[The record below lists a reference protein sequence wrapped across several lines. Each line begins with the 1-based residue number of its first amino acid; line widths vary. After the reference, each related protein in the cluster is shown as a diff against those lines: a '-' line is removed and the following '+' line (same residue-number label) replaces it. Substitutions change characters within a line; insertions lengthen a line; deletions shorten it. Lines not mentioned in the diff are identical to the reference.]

1 MADIID
7 INEAWAGHAGL
18 EVERFLKRQLGIA
31 LAASE
36 GKFGAVSRIGT
47 DLVFYDEEN
56 GNVLGTVSLSGANY
70 TIEPHCNLGQTFFVL
85 ADETTKIM
93 SISPTTSVS
102 QFGSQTSENYPE
114 TYTYVVAV
122 NTGSGYVNKLSGSIG
137 IGGTA
142 SFDIRPFLATGENY
156 IRVSITGESSHQTR
170 SVVYTGTLTTLTL
183 SCSHTWQNVWTQGQ
197 DYNITGIRFAG
208 SVVKTLHVS
217 VDDVE
222 LLPARDYAANQSY
235 TTTATYYTIPASAF
249 PQAAALRGLRSGNA
263 QSGVHSVKLWMT
275 AQGVSTPVISFN
287 IMCVA
292 EGDSRPLVCV
302 NAITPTAVNYTSGTL
317 FAYAVYNANKVSID
331 LSATLN
337 SVVYAISPVGG
348 IPITDREA
356 GVQYP
361 FAYSLEVDTGANETK
376 IGSLAIS
383 ATAYM
388 NETVGGVS
396 TASSIFD
403 NSYSYIATPDYVFYL
418 NAATR
423 DNGAA
428 DHELIV
434 NEATPD
440 EHFAASYQAVWSGLS
455 WYNDG
460 WYHDDNNKRALVIPA
475 GCSCVVSD
483 FAPLGLLSS
492 YQNGMTIE
500 MMIQNANPSDYATPV
515 FSMFSGGST
524 PLGIQIFPTKII
536 VWGSAERDEDYQMVN
551 ISENKI
557 THLCV
562 TFVKGYEGESGKNL
576 CSIYINGISN
586 VNFSFD
592 GTSSFGD
599 GNFSI
604 GQPDTDAYLYK
615 MRVYGFALEPQAVF
629 NNFLNCIFDGIEFTR
644 AELVAKNDVLD
655 GEFVDYYK
663 VKAAGYNTMVV
674 TTPIDPQ
681 TGQIFAIPSFY
692 NDQTV
697 EGCSVKFE
705 YAEDH
710 TKDVTVSNV
719 PMDGQGTTSKKYYR
733 WNLRWKTADDTV
745 WTYGDGTSETGKV
758 GHFIKDDV
766 HVRVDR
772 ITAKKNVA
780 SSPQGHKMGLTG
792 LYNDLFHEINSVVAG
807 LPNAD
812 IRVAVYQFPFIGF
825 QFNPTN
831 NTYEFIGV
839 YTAGPDKGSKV
850 TFGYNKSTYPSCL
863 SIEGP
868 NHAPRGTRFL
878 TPWVDVAYD
887 PQEET
892 LTFGGEEGWDVD
904 YVKWET
910 SKKKGTQADWDNIR
924 ALYES
929 EWRPAY
935 ECVYNNSPY
944 IASAQEVIN
953 SLANPSITTL
963 AHLLLPANAPTVKA
977 AFTNNML
984 VANEYIAFYDTSYEL
999 YFFRRSTGQ
1008 FQSIADYNTET
1019 GDSIEHNLLTALSS
1033 YLSSAVDPSHP
1044 TTAEIIAA
1052 RAARFR
1058 LAAPSYFDMDQ
1069 TLFHYCFCI
1078 LYAVT
1083 DNFAKNSYPQKFL
1096 ALTASGAGNR
1106 WGWRQDDLDS
1116 VLMTDNNGPNTKK
1129 YSVEHLDTADNVQIF
1144 QGGESAL
1151 WLIIKQYYE
1160 DDARSMMTSIA
1171 NAAVSIATRLGIQGS
1186 GEHESLLNLTSYYC
1200 WEKSAKYFPATIY
1213 EKERRWTYIEP
1224 WILAGKTRPG
1234 TSTQYPDTYNGVK
1247 PLTQAVGDQFQGER
1261 LWMERRIAYI
1271 FSKYRVG
1278 AFTGDNSGYNAITF
1292 TLARDFT
1299 FNLKPAIDLYPV
1311 VSLARTSDS
1320 QGGRTPAGTSVQVSI
1335 GTAGGTNNLIHG
1347 GDWLAELGDLRQM
1360 RLTSRGG
1367 STSIDFFVVAARLQ
1381 RLKIGDADAA
1391 NMENGFNATAFGV
1404 TSPTLTELDARNTAT
1419 ILNNIDLL
1427 GCPRLRSCLFA
1438 GSGAAGLLL
1447 PVGAKLTAV
1456 SFPNGANTVFMH
1468 SLPFLTLA
1476 NLVLPALANI
1486 TTLYINNC
1494 ANINPFEVAEDIIET
1509 TGERLAYVTL
1519 IWRGYAQ
1526 GSVETILALAQ
1537 RSGSVEFDGESVRTL
1552 GGKPHVEGMVQIPS
1566 LYVDDF
1572 DQLDIISEE
1581 PYQTNLKKALSGLF
1595 DTDFYIVY
1603 DPNSLYIR
1611 FADSEVEA
1619 ICVSNWGSGGH
1630 VTTAQAAQASVAQQ
1644 FKGKTA
1650 ITAFKEFIYF
1660 TRVTALY
1667 YQGFSGCTNLTK
1679 IGIPPTV
1686 TSGDTQVFSN
1696 CTKITEVHITDL
1708 NKYLNIAWG
1717 QTPATSHPFGPGNG
1731 GRLFLNGTEITEITY
1746 PNTTTEIK
1754 RASLYKHVGLTSIVI
1769 PSSVNSISNDAFVGC
1784 SGLINLTIP
1793 IGCSVALLH
1802 NSGAGTGTLTI
1813 NGNLSGGSAQG
1824 YKANY
1829 NKIVIIG
1836 NELMTGGNTIRQ
1848 FQSCVHKIH
1857 IVKGSVEMQP
1867 PSGTYNLFYSGTTPK
1882 FIEIMGDFISGGTN
1896 MIGSTGNCDI
1906 LHLGYSQVITAAPEK
1921 IPISKVNMVYV
1932 GDGSSAEHDDAI
1944 LALYTAAWLD
1954 YTAKLGTW
1962 YDYTH
1967 SDNANPDYIS

>member
-183 SCSHTWQNVWTQGQ
+183 SCSHTWQNVWNQGQ

-275 AQGVSTPVISFN
+275 AQGVSTPVISYN

-460 WYHDDNNKRALVIPA
+460 WYHDDNNKRALVVPA
-475 GCSCVVSD
+475 GCTCVVSN

-500 MMIQNANPSDYATPV
+500 MMIQNANPSDYTEPV
-515 FSMFSGGST
+515 FSMCSGGET
-524 PLGIQIFPTKII
+524 PLGLLIYPTKII
-536 VWGSAERDEDYQMVN
+536 VWGNAERKEDFQSVN
-551 ISENKI
+551 ISENRI
-557 THLCV
+557 THICV
-562 TFVKGYEGESGKNL
+562 TFVKAYEGEGGKNL

-586 VNFSFD
+586 VCFSFE
-592 GTSSFGD
+592 GSSYFGD

-604 GQPDTDAYLYK
+604 GQQDTDALLYK

-644 AELVAKNDVLD
+644 SELNAKNNVLD
-655 GEFVDYYK
+655 GDSVDYAK

-674 TTPIDPQ
+674 TTPNNE
-681 TGQIFAIPSFY
+681 AIPSFY
-692 NDQTV
+692 NDKTI

-705 YAEDH
+705 YAADH
-710 TKDVTVSNV
+710 TKDVLVSNV
-719 PMDGQGTTSKKYYR
+719 SMDGQGTTSKKYFR
-733 WNLRWKTADDTV
+733 WNLRWKTDTPTT
-745 WTYGDGTSETGKV
+745 WTYGDGTTETGKE

-772 ITAKKNVA
+772 ITAKKNIA

-792 LYNDLFHEINSVVAG
+792 LYNDLFHEINSVVDG
-807 LPNAD
+807 LPNAA
-812 IRVAVYQFPFIGF
+812 IRTAVYQFPFIGF
-825 QFNPTN
+825 QFNSTN
-831 NTYEFIGV
+831 NTYEFIGI

-850 TFGYNKSTYPSCL
+850 TFGYKKSTYPDCL

-878 TPWVDVAYD
+878 APWVDVEYSPD
-887 PQEET
+887 DET

-910 SKKKGTQADWDNIR
+910 SRKKGTQADWDNIR

-935 ECVYNNSPY
+935 NCVYDNSPY
-944 IASAQEVIN
+944 IASAAEVIAA
-953 SLANPSITTL
+953 LDNPSITSL
-963 AHLLLPANAPTVKA
+963 ADLLLASNASVVKA
-977 AFTNNML
+977 GFTNNML
-984 VANEYIAFYDTSYEL
+984 VANEYIAFYDSSYEL
-999 YFFRRSTGQ
+999 YYYRRSSGS
-1008 FQSIADYNTET
+1008 FESIADYNTET
-1019 GDSIEHNLLTALSS
+1019 GDTLEHNLLTALSS
-1033 YLSSAVDPSHP
+1033 YLTNAVDPTHP

-1058 LAAPSYFDMDQ
+1058 ATAPNYFDMDQ

-1116 VLMTDNNGPNTKK
+1116 VLMTDNNGTNTKK
-1129 YSVEHLDTADNVQIF
+1129 YSVEHLDTFDNVQLF

-1151 WLIIKQYYE
+1151 WLMIKNYYADE
-1160 DDARSMMTSIA
+1160 QRSMMTLIA
-1171 NAAVSIATRLGIQGS
+1171 NAADAIATRLGIQGS
-1186 GEHESLLNLTSYYC
+1186 GVHESLFNLTSYYC
-1200 WEKSAKYFPATIY
+1200 WEQSAKYFPATIY
-1213 EKERRWTYIEP
+1213 EKERRWSYIEP
-1224 WILAGKTRPG
+1224 WLLAGKTIPG
-1234 TSTQYPDTYNGVK
+1234 TSKQYDPTYNGVA
-1247 PLTQAVGDQFQGER
+1247 PLTQAIGDQYQGER

-1271 FSKYRVG
+1271 FSKYRIG
-1278 AFTGDNSGYNAITF
+1278 AFTGDATGYNAITF

-1299 FNLKPAIDLYPV
+1299 FNLTPAIDLYPV
-1311 VSLARTSDS
+1311 VSLANTRDE
-1320 QGGRTPAGTSVQVSI
+1320 QGGRTLAGTVVSVFMATS
-1335 GTAGGTNNLIHG
+1335 GGTNNIIHG
-1347 GDWLAELGDLRQM
+1347 GDWLASLGDLRQM

-1367 STSIDFFVVAARLQ
+1367 SPSIDFFIVAARLQ
-1381 RLKIGDADAA
+1381 VLKIGDADAA
-1391 NMENGFNATAFGV
+1391 NMVNGFNATAFSV
-1404 TSPTLTELDARNTAT
+1404 SSPTLTSIDARNTAT
-1419 ILNNIDLL
+1419 IANNINLL
-1427 GCPRLRSCLFA
+1427 GCPRLRSCLFE
-1438 GSGAAGLLL
+1438 GSGASGLLL
-1447 PVGAKLTAV
+1447 PVGAKLTEV
-1456 SFPNGANTVFMH
+1456 SFPSVADTVFMH
-1468 SLPFLTLA
+1468 SLPFLTAA
-1476 NLVLPALANI
+1476 NLILPTLSRI

-1494 ANINPFEVAEDIIET
+1494 ANLNPLGVAEDIIET
-1509 TGERLAYVTL
+1509 TGEQLAYVTL
-1519 IWRGYAQ
+1519 IWMGVVQ
-1526 GSVETILALAQ
+1526 GNVSTLLALVG
-1537 RSGSVEFDGESVRTL
+1537 RSGFVVFDGDSVDIK
-1552 GGKPHVEGMVQIPS
+1552 GGKPHVEGMVQVS
-1566 LYVDDF
+1566 GLYIDDLA
-1572 DQLDIISEE
+1572 QLNIISEE
-1581 PYQTNLKKALSGLF
+1581 TYQTNLKKALSGLF
-1595 DTDFYIVY
+1595 DTNLYIVY

-1611 FADSEVEA
+1611 FADAEVER
-1619 ICVSNWGSGGH
+1619 ICVATWGSDGH
-1630 VTTAQAAQASVAQQ
+1630 ITTAQASRASVSQQ
-1644 FKGKTA
+1644 FKGNTT
-1650 ITAFKEFIYF
+1650 IVDFKEFKYF
-1660 TRVTALY
+1660 KGTTTLY
-1667 YQGFSGCTNLTK
+1667 YQGFQGCTNLQK
-1679 IGIPPTV
+1679 IGLPPTIN
-1686 TSGDTQVFSN
+1686 TTTQNQVFAN
-1696 CTKITEVHITDL
+1696 CTRITEIHITDIE
-1708 NKYLNIAWG
+1708 KYLRIPW
-1717 QTPATSHPFGPGNG
+1717 ATAALATGHPFGPGSG
-1731 GRLFLNGTEITEITY
+1731 GHLYLNGTEITSVTFPSGY
-1746 PNTTTEIK
+1746 TDIK
-1754 RASLYKHVGLTSIVI
+1754 GGALYKHIYITSVTIPSGYTSIG
-1769 PSSVNSISNDAFVGC
+1769 NSAFSGC
-1784 SGLINLTIP
+1784 SGLTDLTVP
-1793 IGCSVALLH
+1793 SSVTSVDLSAFG
-1802 NSGAGTGTLTI
+1802 GAGNQTGTLIINSNVSNNGTKGIYFKRVII
-1813 NGNLSGGSAQG
+1813 NGNFSSVGSGTPFNSSRFIEEMRISGNITSESAVMYGGSGQSA
-1824 YKANY
+1824 KL
-1829 NKIVIIG
+1829 KFF
-1836 NELMTGGNTIRQ
+1836 ELGGTSNA
-1848 FQSCVHKIH
+1848 
-1857 IVKGSVEMQP
+1857 
-1867 PSGTYNLFYSGTTPK
+1867 NLFYNENYTVASSGAIIHLAYNGIACTPTRVRASY
-1882 FIEIMGDFISGGTN
+1882 GR
-1896 MIGSTGNCDI
+1896 
-1906 LHLGYSQVITAAPEK
+1906 ITK
-1921 IPISKVNMVYV
+1921 IYV
-1932 GDGSSAEHDDAI
+1932 GPGESQAGDQAI
-1944 LALYTAAWLD
+1944 LDMYLTDSDWSAYSSKLD
-1954 YTAKLGTW
+1954 LW
-1962 YDYTH
+1962 WNYDGEYKETE
-1967 SDNANPDYIS
+1967 